1 MRTKE
6 EIDYQIEGLLHTK
19 TVTPP
24 LSIFGEPNHVA
35 IDAQVE
41 ILLLKISIDEL
52 ALRHSEDDKVDLI
65 LDYAERAQR
74 WLDGE
79 YNKALF

>member
-6 EIDYQIEGLLHTK
+6 EIDNQIEVLLHTK
-19 TVTPP
+19 TVTPH

-52 ALRHSEDDKVDLI
+52 ALRYSEDDKVDFI

-74 WLDGE
+74 WMDGE
-79 YNKALF
+79 YNKDLF